1 MKEQAKDKF
10 RIQTLPE
17 PPQGQHAQFSPF
29 RPPVPGLPP
38 AFGMQ
43 RIRRCLNQV
52 TEIILRGGERI
63 WFYPTAL
70 RGRTLVGFRWVRGNW
85 VPAELPLFRIR
96 SFNCF

>member
-17 PPQGQHAQFSPF
+17 PPQGQHAQFPPF

-70 RGRTLVGFRWVRGNW
+70 RGRTLVGNSRFSGS
-85 VPAELPLFRIR
+85 VPSIVFKNGLQQAIF
-96 SFNCF
+96 